1 MEGYGVNDGKPPYR
15 SVMAAEYAGIATETY
30 ESDVDG
36 YVLIGVN
43 VFICPPAVLITAKLC
58 RLNRWWMLRRYTM
71 NINERSFWLLM
82 SLIEDRGG
90 C

>member
-1 MEGYGVNDGKPPYR
+1 MNDGKPPYR
-15 SVMAAEYAGIATETY
+15 NVMAAEYASIATETY

-58 RLNRWWMLRRYTM
+58 RLNR
-71 NINERSFWLLM
+71 
-82 SLIEDRGG
+82 
-90 C
+90 

>member
-1 MEGYGVNDGKPPYR
+1 MNDEKSPYQ

-43 VFICPPAVLITAKLC
+43 VFICPPAVLITVKLC
-58 RLNRWWMLRRYTM
+58 RLNR
-71 NINERSFWLLM
+71 
-82 SLIEDRGG
+82 
-90 C
+90 